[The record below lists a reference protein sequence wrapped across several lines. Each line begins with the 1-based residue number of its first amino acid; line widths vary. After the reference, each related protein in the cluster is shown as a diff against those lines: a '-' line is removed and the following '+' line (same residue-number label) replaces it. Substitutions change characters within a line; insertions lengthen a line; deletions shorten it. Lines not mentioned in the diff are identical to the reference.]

1 MSNDLHPRFSM
12 SYEPSAEPPP
22 AHVDPAAANGC
33 TEWLAGM
40 GKINFT
46 VAFIQAPYSPALWA
60 NSGFENSLGTELT
73 EAGLGHLD
81 SAKWG
86 NPITYFFYLHSGSL
100 AAGLQLI
107 KSRLAAIELL
117 PHVKV
122 GYADCQDKCWR
133 VFHPAPQK

>member
-22 AHVDPAAANGC
+22 AHVDPADANGC
-33 TEWLAGM
+33 SEWLAGM
-40 GKINFT
+40 GKINLT

-81 SAKWG
+81 SAQWG
-86 NPITYFFYLHSGSL
+86 NPITFFFYLHSGSL
-100 AAGLQLI
+100 AAGLLLI
-107 KSRLAAIELL
+107 RGSPNSCESLSARLRERF
-117 PHVKV
+117 
-122 GYADCQDKCWR
+122 GRDQNG
-133 VFHPAPQK
+133 